1 MDKIYYTVSNLLNME
16 CKTQVKNA
24 LDKVKGV
31 QRVGVSLPAGVIEV
45 EYNEP
50 ADKEQIKTCIEQTG
64 FNIV

>member
-1 MDKIYYTVSNLLNME
+1 MDKIHYTVSNLLNTE

-31 QRVGVSLPAGVIEV
+31 QRVGVSLPTGVIEV

-50 ADKEQIKTCIEQTG
+50 ADKEQIKNCIEQTG